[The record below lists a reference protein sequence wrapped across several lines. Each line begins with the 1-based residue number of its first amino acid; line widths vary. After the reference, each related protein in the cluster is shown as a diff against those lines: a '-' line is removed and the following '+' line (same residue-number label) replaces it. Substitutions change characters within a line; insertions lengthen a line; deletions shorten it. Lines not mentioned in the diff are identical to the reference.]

1 MTRYPPTTPD
11 TSLNVP
17 HQVRLA
23 MRVAFE
29 TLQIVLEPGGAT
41 GLAAVLHH
49 KVPGGVVGRTI
60 GLIATGGNLTVAK
73 FAKSIGGDLAALPA
87 GTPPF
92 DWTGCVPHFCS
103 CAS

>member
-1 MTRYPPTTPD
+1 
-11 TSLNVP
+11 
-17 HQVRLA
+17 